1 MREGS
6 NDNVEPVQ
14 KTADPGRAGAEEGG
28 RVKRAGPCCPKSK
41 SGTTHSR
48 HRANSIPRCRG
59 SPEIARRAV
68 YGWVH
73 RGRSWESQAINGFSI
88 CVRHRKQSAGRQRCR
103 IGHCPTSA
111 PAARAEEPDRGSRFI
126 PPKGRGRATLDS
138 APVTATRRTRYS
150 AQADTGTQLQ
160 KRLRS
165 PWTLST
171 RPTDGQYFTR
181 LSEATGN
188 TAISRE

>member
-126 PPKGRGRATLDS
+126 PPKLRPASRRLARESSRRCPQQVSRRPTPARSCRRGCGRRGRC
-138 APVTATRRTRYS
+138 PPGPPTAS
-150 AQADTGTQLQ
+150 I
-160 KRLRS
+160 LR
-165 PWTLST
+165 
-171 RPTDGQYFTR
+171 
-181 LSEATGN
+181 A
-188 TAISRE
+188 